1 MRRTNIN
8 AVLRMVRDFLNGEMD
23 DIAFWLDFPYEI
35 EKRYQKMHNEDPDY
49 ADLIYYYLVENGTDL
64 HGTMSDDAFRAH
76 IQKQYDNVMEGVY

>member
-1 MRRTNIN
+1 
-8 AVLRMVRDFLNGEMD
+8 
-23 DIAFWLDFPYEI
+23 
-35 EKRYQKMHNEDPDY
+35 MHNEDPDY